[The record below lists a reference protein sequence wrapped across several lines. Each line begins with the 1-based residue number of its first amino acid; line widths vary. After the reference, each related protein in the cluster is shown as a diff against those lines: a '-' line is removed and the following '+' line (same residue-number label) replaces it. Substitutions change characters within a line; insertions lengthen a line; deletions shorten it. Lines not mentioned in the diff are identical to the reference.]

1 MKIEQIDNSRILIS
15 LCDKELQ
22 KFSVTFESLDFS
34 ESHSRSV
41 IREIIQNASAQTGI
55 DMSNKKILI
64 EALKYE
70 HGCILLLT
78 LSKKRKT
85 YHVKFYGNS
94 DIFIFNSAESLLSCI
109 KALYNIQND
118 KFFSSVF
125 LYNQNYYLVI
135 KSSSPLKSK
144 YSHTIREF
152 CISSKHNSLF
162 NSFLLEHGKIL
173 ISNNAVQHIGKY
185 F

>member
-64 EALKYE
+64 EKIAQALAETENLSVKTETEISFTYNGKSYSVKLTE
-70 HGCILLLT
+70 HRE
-78 LSKKRKT
+78 KK
-85 YHVKFYGNS
+85 
-94 DIFIFNSAESLLSCI
+94 AE
-109 KALYNIQND
+109 K
-118 KFFSSVF
+118 
-125 LYNQNYYLVI
+125 
-135 KSSSPLKSK
+135 
-144 YSHTIREF
+144 
-152 CISSKHNSLF
+152 
-162 NSFLLEHGKIL
+162 
-173 ISNNAVQHIGKY
+173 
-185 F
+185 